1 MAPSPIVTRSKSK
14 KSSQHHDD
22 EMSSCTTGQQQKEE
36 EQQQYS
42 KNNDDDNTDLIN
54 IDDNTLRE
62 IFTTTKTIA
71 LIGASNKIE
80 RPSNEVMNVLLN
92 HCKYNV
98 IPVNPNLADGGKTK
112 IYGQKVY
119 KSLKDVIIQNPNIQ
133 IDMVDIFRNSKAAG
147 EVIDEVIDIVSNSSD
162 DSCNSSSNSSSSSSI
177 KYIWMQIG
185 VINKVAAIRA
195 QKESAGK
202 LKVIMTNTCPVE
214 EIPRLFGHNNNP
226 CPNVSKTTTRNK
238 KKKKQKL

>member
-14 KSSQHHDD
+14 KSSQHLDD

-80 RPSNEVMNVLLN
+80 RPSNEVMNILLN
-92 HCKYNV
+92 HYKYNV

-162 DSCNSSSNSSSSSSI
+162 DSCNSSSSNTI

-185 VINKVAAIRA
+185 VINKEAAIRA
-195 QKESAGK
+195 QNAKVG
-202 LKVIMTNTCPVE
+202 LKVIMNNTCPVE